1 MELQDVGIT
10 PVSPDKPAGSDPGYE
25 PEFEQL
31 QAEIDRLSAP
41 SADGQGVD
49 WDKVVALSRT
59 ILEGKGKH
67 LQTAGYLAVALMK
80 KNGLQGLGVGA
91 KIFSDVVTTF
101 WDDLWPAKN
110 RMRGR
115 VNAIGWYKEQVQ
127 AFVSDFTTDAAF
139 PKDFVDGLAR
149 SFDSLDAFLAD
160 KVPDAPS
167 FRELARFASMLPVE
181 AAPAA
186 PAGADAATGQAT
198 DAGQGPGVQAG
209 QAGGGGGQT
218 AAPGQAARPAAQAA
232 ARPAAAP
239 PKPAA
244 PAPADDP
251 EAWAKFAQQQ
261 MIAAAGVLL
270 SKDVTDPRAY
280 LLSRWGAWL
289 SVDGPPPA
297 EKGQTMIPPPDSA
310 IAGALGQLV
319 AGGQFEEAAR
329 QAESLLP
336 AYLFWFDLSWVSAQA
351 LESSGAKG
359 RAALEVVKAQTGLYA
374 ARVKGVENMTFS
386 DGTPFARPATKA
398 WLKTIE
404 PGASGPAAAAAEGS
418 VLAKTMAEAETLA
431 ATGKFLDAVTALQAA
446 LAQTHSG
453 RERFDALIAMS
464 SILSRAGRPDLA
476 GPNVDELLGLVDQ
489 YRLEQWEPDT
499 ALRGLLAAYEVLS
512 LDTSEEGKA
521 RARQVLSRVARV
533 NPAAAM
539 RVSG

>member
-59 ILEGKGKH
+59 ILERKGKH

-80 KNGLQGLGVGA
+80 KDGLQGLGVGA
-91 KIFSDVVTTF
+91 KIFSDMVTTF
-101 WDDLWPAKN
+101 WEDLWPAKN

-115 VNAIGWYKEQVQ
+115 VNAIGWFKEQVQ
-127 AFVSDFTTDAAF
+127 SFVSDFTTDATF
-139 PKDFVDGLAR
+139 PKDFVDGLAK

-181 AAPAA
+181 AAPEA
-186 PAGADAATGQAT
+186 PADAPSASGAAADPGQAT
-198 DAGQGPGVQAG
+198 GAAAP
-209 QAGGGGGQT
+209 QT
-218 AAPGQAARPAAQAA
+218 AAPSRPVPQPVTRPAT
-232 ARPAAAP
+232 AP

-244 PAPADDP
+244 PASADDP

-270 SKDVTDPRAY
+270 AKDVTDPRAY
-280 LLSRWGAWL
+280 LLSRCGAWL
-289 SVDGPPPA
+289 TVDGAPPA

-319 AGGQFEEAAR
+319 AGDQFEEAAR

-351 LESSGAKG
+351 LESFGAKG

-398 WLKTIE
+398 WLKSIE
-404 PGASGPAAAAAEGS
+404 PGAAGPAALAAEGS
-418 VLAKTMAEAETLA
+418 VLAKTMTEADTLA

>member
-1 MELQDVGIT
+1 MEQQDLGIT
-10 PVSPDKPAGSDPGYE
+10 PVSPGKPAGNDPGYE

-49 WDKVVALSRT
+49 WDKIIALSTT
-59 ILEGKGKH
+59 ILTTKGKH

-91 KIFSDVVTTF
+91 KVFSDMVITF
-101 WDDLWPAKN
+101 WEDLWPAKN

-115 VNAIGWYKEQVQ
+115 VNSIAWFKEQVQ
-127 AFVSDFTTDAAF
+127 GFVSEFTTDAAF
-139 PKDFVDGLAR
+139 PKEFVDGLAK

-181 AAPAA
+181 EAAPDPSAGASADASAA
-186 PAGADAATGQAT
+186 PGQAAGTGQGSGAGAQAA
-198 DAGQGPGVQAG
+198 
-209 QAGGGGGQT
+209 
-218 AAPGQAARPAAQAA
+218 AAPGQAARPAAQTA

-239 PKPAA
+239 SKPAA
-244 PAPADDP
+244 PASSDDP
-251 EAWAKFAQQQ
+251 ESWAKFAQQQ

-270 SKDVTDPRAY
+270 AKNVTDPRAY
-280 LLSRWGAWL
+280 ALSRCGAWL

-297 EKGQTMIPPPDSA
+297 EKGQTMIPAPDSA
-310 IAGALGQLV
+310 ILGALGQLV
-319 AGGQFEEAAR
+319 AGDQFEEAAR

-351 LESSGAKG
+351 LESFGAKG
-359 RAALEVVKAQTGLYA
+359 KAALEVVKAQTGQYA
-374 ARVKGVENMTFS
+374 ARLKGVENMTFS

-404 PGASGPAAAAAEGS
+404 PGAASPGSTAVEGS
-418 VLAKTMAEAETLA
+418 VLAKTMAEADTLA
-431 ATGKFLDAVTALQAA
+431 ASGKFLDAVTALQQA

-476 GPNVDELLGLVDQ
+476 GPNVDELLGLIDQ
-489 YRLEQWEPDT
+489 YKLEQWEPDT

-512 LDTSEEGKA
+512 LDTTDEGKG
-521 RARQVLSRVARV
+521 RARLVLARVARV